1 MTTIETPRVKNET
14 PLTDPVTAMAARVAA
29 TRAFRRELV
38 SEQGETGA
46 GHAWDCS
53 GMAVRSCGR
62 AAAATA
68 ACVHVLCT
76 LRALHAP
83 VHLLRERH

>member
-1 MTTIETPRVKNET
+1 
-14 PLTDPVTAMAARVAA
+14 MAARVAA

-46 GHAWDCS
+46 GHAWDRS